1 MLQKFN
7 FISQR
12 YEEVSKKY
20 NSLVNDLEVVKL
32 ENEKI
37 KEKNNNNEKQ
47 IQLLKNQNQQFIN
60 ENNMIKL
67 NENNMKKIIEETE
80 NKVNQTMQYNG
91 KITNQIRDRK
101 LRNCNILILK
111 IYLRI
116 IIIIF
121 FISRR

>member
-1 MLQKFN
+1 MITK
-7 FISQR
+7 
-12 YEEVSKKY
+12 
-20 NSLVNDLEVVKL
+20 
-32 ENEKI
+32 
-37 KEKNNNNEKQ
+37 KQ

-60 ENNMIKL
+60 ENNVIKL

-91 KITNQIRDRK
+91 KITNQIRDSK

-121 FISRR
+121 FVSRR